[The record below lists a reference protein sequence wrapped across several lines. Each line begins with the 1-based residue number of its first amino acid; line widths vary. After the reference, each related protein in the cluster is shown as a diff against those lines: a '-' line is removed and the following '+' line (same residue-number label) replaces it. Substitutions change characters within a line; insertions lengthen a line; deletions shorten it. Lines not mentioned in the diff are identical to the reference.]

1 MISTELRRELV
12 QQMVLRLEQLTPEQL
27 AKLQQVADEKA
38 RAEAQAIE
46 AARQAQDAIPQ
57 QSPLEVP
64 EQ

>member
-1 MISTELRRELV
+1 MNAANADLHCHSVVSDGT
-12 QQMVLRLEQLTPEQL
+12 LTPEQL